1 MKYLVIGLGNI
12 GEEYAETRH
21 NVGFMVVD
29 RLAKQFETGFE
40 SGRYAFWTEIKY
52 KARSITLIKPTTYM
66 NLSGKAV
73 NYWLRELKVSIE
85 NSLTIVDDLAID
97 FGKIRLRGSG
107 SSAGHNGLKDIEATL
122 GTQNY
127 PRLRFGIGSN
137 YPKGRQVEYVLSKF
151 AQEEQ
156 KELDFIID
164 KAAEAVLA
172 FCTVGLSMAMN
183 QYNQK

>member
-12 GEEYAETRH
+12 GEEYAHTRH

-29 RLAKQFETGFE
+29 KLARQFEVSFE
-40 SGRYAFWTEIKY
+40 SGRYAFFTEIKY
-52 KARSITLIKPTTYM
+52 KGRSITLIKPTTYM

-73 NYWLRELKVSIE
+73 NYWLRELKIPVE
-85 NSLTIVDDLAID
+85 NSLTIVDDIAID
-97 FGKIRLRGSG
+97 FGKIRLRGNG

-122 GTQNY
+122 ETQNY
-127 PRLRFGIGSN
+127 PRLRFGIGNN

-151 AQEEQ
+151 NYEEQ
-156 KELDFIID
+156 KELGLMIE
-164 KAAEAVLA
+164 KAAEATLA

-183 QYNQK
+183 QYNK